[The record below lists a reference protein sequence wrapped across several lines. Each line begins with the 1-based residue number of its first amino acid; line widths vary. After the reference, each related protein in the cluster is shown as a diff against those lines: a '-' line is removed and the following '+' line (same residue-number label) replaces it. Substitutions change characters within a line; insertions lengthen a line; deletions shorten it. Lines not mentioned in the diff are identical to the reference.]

1 MIAAFEQRL
10 AAVRGARLPPPFRGN
25 VAVAPAPAPSVDPA
39 VVVGV
44 ERADSVD
51 PDFNS
56 RRPEIAP
63 GVADPRRI
71 LRMNCTVGVRVQP
84 ANNAGRRQQM
94 EGIDAALFELE
105 APDLLDGTAL
115 RGAGDPGFLIQ
126 KMRPVAAVVPIDSAA
141 PSAPPIAV
149 TLLAEGWFW
158 PAGTPGQAGRTITE
172 VRLRGATL

>member
-1 MIAAFEQRL
+1 AGTQADHDGDHAAGPWNGAGADHQDAGKSAHRPHAIRGDEDAYRRRDKGRHTWWHGMIAAFEQRL
-10 AAVRGARLPPPFRGN
+10 ADVLGARLPPPFRGH
-25 VAVAPAPAPSVDPA
+25 VAVAPAPAPSADPA
-39 VVVGV
+39 VVVVV

-94 EGIDAALFELE
+94 
-105 APDLLDGTAL
+105 DG
-115 RGAGDPGFLIQ
+115 
-126 KMRPVAAVVPIDSAA
+126 
-141 PSAPPIAV
+141 
-149 TLLAEGWFW
+149 
-158 PAGTPGQAGRTITE
+158 
-172 VRLRGATL
+172 